1 MNEKALAVVDA
12 ETVAMTTM
20 VNPPDAVL
28 AEAQKAAKALQGVIS
43 QKPKKIVFNDEQYLE
58 FEDWQ
63 TLGRFYGITVGL
75 ETEPE
80 LVDIAGVKGFKSTA
94 VAMLRGQV
102 ISRATAYCLND
113 EEKWRSKNK
122 YAYAYVKKTGGHSVE
137 DPGKDELIWEDN
149 PFKAGGK
156 RPKKERIHLGEE
168 AVPLFQLASMSQT
181 RACAKAYRNVL
192 SWVAVLA
199 GYRPTPA
206 EELPDARLV
215 DREPADEEAAA
226 GEPPTRP
233 PSQTPTCAH
242 CGSINV
248 KPDPKAPE
256 WLVCSECKKGSK
268 RG

>member
-1 MNEKALAVVDA
+1 MENKALAVVDA
-12 ETVAMTTM
+12 EPVGLTTM
-20 VNPPDAVL
+20 VNPPEAVL
-28 AEAQKAAKALQGVIS
+28 AEAQKAAKALQGVIA

-75 ETEPE
+75 EAEPE
-80 LVDIAGVKGFKSTA
+80 LVDIAGVRGFKSTA
-94 VAMLRGQV
+94 VAMLRGQI
-102 ISRATAYCLND
+102 ISRATGYCLND

-122 YAYAYVKKTGGHSVE
+122 YAYAYVKKSGGHSVD

-168 AVPLFQLASMSQT
+168 SVPLFQLASMSQT

-206 EELPDARLV
+206 EELPDARPV
-215 DREPADEEAAA
+215 DREPGADEGTASAT
-226 GEPPTRP
+226 TRP
-233 PSQTPTCAH
+233 PSETPACGH
-242 CGSINV
+242 CGSVNV
-248 KPDPKAPE
+248 EPDGPT
-256 WLVCSECKKGSK
+256 WLKCKDCSKGTK